1 MATGSR
7 SADPS
12 RSAWRSRGP
21 AHPHRYRRQADRH
34 ACRPGNSAAR
44 PASQQTMV
52 RLAAH
57 RGAYA
62 SHRLP
67 VIARYFLERRT
78 IGSADGRDRTSAFE
92 PAETPANCGLF
103 RHVSRHCGRV
113 RDRSHGYCCRPDAAA
128 RSRLRRHREPE
139 SDAGGRLSSPAEE
152 RCRLEAENLFLR
164 HQLSIALRH
173 APLRP
178 RLRGSDRALLVWMT
192 QLWRE
197 PACPDRGTSS

>member
-1 MATGSR
+1 LRWRVSR
-7 SADPS
+7 VNHTPS
-12 RSAWRSRGP
+12 MGMLSSVEVWAMTPRRGCCSIR
-21 AHPHRYRRQADRH
+21 AKQRCVFH
-34 ACRPGNSAAR
+34 C
-44 PASQQTMV
+44 ASQ
-52 RLAAH
+52 
-57 RGAYA
+57 
-62 SHRLP
+62 RLP
-67 VIARYFLERRT
+67 IIARYFLERRT